1 MATVAL
7 VLGLV
12 GIVFPLCSLGAI
24 VCGVIAL
31 AGARPGKPMA
41 VVGLVLGLIVPA
53 GYGAILYPVF
63 ARTRYKAVQTS
74 CLSNLKQLDLA
85 MLMYCQDYDEQF
97 PAADEWP
104 GNTLPYCKNASV
116 YVCPSDSRSTKQT
129 DSRFASS
136 GGGPIQTSYTMNQSI
151 SSAELRHIPFPAETV
166 SLYEGTTLS
175 GDMTSPAVRHNA
187 GLNVGFVDGHCKW
200 LTATGFPPPSYR
212 GR

>member
-1 MATVAL
+1 
-7 VLGLV
+7 
-12 GIVFPLCSLGAI
+12 
-24 VCGVIAL
+24 
-31 AGARPGKPMA
+31 MA

-116 YVCPSDSRSTKQT
+116 YVCPSDSR
-129 DSRFASS
+129 
-136 GGGPIQTSYTMNQSI
+136 YTMNQSI